1 MNLHFPPTG
10 AEWTFFVCAVVILA
24 GPILAQRARLP
35 GMVGLILGGL
45 LIGPNGLDWVERS
58 GVVADIGQLGLL
70 LLMFMAGLELDLD
83 EFARRRVEAVRFG
96 LLTFSL
102 PMVLG
107 IGVGMLFGLSAG
119 AVVLFGSLWASHT
132 LVSYPI
138 ARQHGLT
145 GDRAVSMA
153 VSGTVITDTLALFVL
168 AVVVGAKTGD
178 GGTATIVGGLL
189 LGLAIMVAVSFAVA
203 PRALR
208 WFFSGPGQDRMLR
221 FVAVVAVFTGIA
233 VVAHLGGL
241 EGIVGAFFAGL
252 GVNRLVPNRS
262 PLMERL
268 EFFGSSLLIPF
279 FLISTGMLI
288 DPSQFTEPRTLGLGA
303 ASLAVVIVG
312 KLGAAMLAGR
322 LSGLSRPAVGLVFSL
337 TVAQAAA
344 TLAAVIVGFDAGLFE
359 EDLVNA
365 ALVVV
370 LFSLIVASVGAARF
384 APLVPPGEA
393 QDRRL
398 GEAVLVPVVDS
409 PAMPLRLRL
418 AALLAR
424 ADGGVVLALALA
436 REDGA
441 DGGVPAARARLS
453 EARRAVSA
461 LGVEAE
467 TAVRVVDVPGAGALR
482 AAADHDASV
491 LVASWEG
498 ARTAHRRL
506 LRPDGAAAVLADSRV
521 PVLVV
526 SPGAADPTGVVL
538 LLAPEDLRP
547 GRGAEVGLGARTAR
561 LLAASLETDCRVLAP
576 DPEVARPVLVG
587 LERAPVNGYTG
598 DPVAAVAAACRPGD
612 VVVVP
617 SHIGPAT
624 LAGPV
629 AAIAALPDG
638 PTLVVAATPRVHA
651 AEAPSALVVATR

>member
-1 MNLHFPPTG
+1 MHLDFPPAS
-10 AEWTFFVCAVVILA
+10 AEWTFFACAVVILA

-45 LIGPNGLDWVERS
+45 LIGPNGLDWVERQ

-83 EFARRRVEAVRFG
+83 EFARRRVDAVRFG
-96 LLTFSL
+96 LLTFTL

-107 IGVGMLFGLSAG
+107 MGVGVAFGLSAG

-145 GDRAVSMA
+145 GDPAVSMA

-168 AVVVGAKTGD
+168 AVVVGARTGD
-178 GGTATIVGGLL
+178 GSSAAIVGALL
-189 LGLAIMVAVSFAVA
+189 LGMAVMLAVSFALA

-233 VVAHLGGL
+233 VVAHVGGL

-288 DPSQFTEPRTLGLGA
+288 DPSQFTEPRTLALGA

-312 KLGAAMLAGR
+312 KLGAAVVTGR

-344 TLAAVIVGFDAGLFE
+344 TLAAVIVGFEAGLFQ

-370 LFSLIVASVGAARF
+370 LFSLIIASVGAARY
-384 APLVPPGEA
+384 APRVPPGQA
-393 QDRRL
+393 PDRRL
-398 GEAVLVPVVDS
+398 GDAVLVPVVDS
-409 PAMPLRLRL
+409 PGMALRLRL
-418 AALLAR
+418 GALLAR

-441 DGGVPAARARLS
+441 DGGVAAARARLG
-453 EARRAVSA
+453 EARSTVSA

-467 TAVRVVDVPGAGALR
+467 TAVRVVDAPGAGALR

-491 LVASWEG
+491 LLASWEG

-521 PVLVV
+521 PVLIV
-526 SPGAADPTGVVL
+526 SPGGAEPTGVVL
-538 LLAPEDLRP
+538 LLTAEDLRP
-547 GRGAEVGLGARTAR
+547 GRAAEVGLAARTAR
-561 LLAASLETDCRVLAP
+561 LLAGSMDTSCRVLAA

-587 LERAPVNGYTG
+587 LERAPVDGYAG
-598 DPVAAVAAACRPGD
+598 DPAAAVARACGPGD
-612 VVVVP
+612 VVVIP

-624 LAGPV
+624 FGGPA
-629 AAIAALPDG
+629 AAIAALPGG
-638 PTLVVAATPRVHA
+638 PTLVVAATPRVQTT
-651 AEAPSALVVATR
+651 EATSALVLAAR